1 MKVIFNLPPRQLQK
15 VLLLSG
21 LKDEEVDKFNEA
33 LPKYEE
39 IDITDFVEKND
50 KDNYACMAFA
60 SFAMGA
66 IAEQEDK

>member
-1 MKVIFNLPPRQLQK
+1 MKVIFNLPPRQLHK

-50 KDNYACMAFA
+50 KDNYVWLAFA
-60 SFAMGA
+60 YFVMGA